1 MKYRK
6 PPLTFQEQYKIL
18 QNRGLVITDES
29 AAIDVLQNINYYRL
43 SAYFSP
49 FQIRKD
55 VFNTGTTIDNILF
68 LYEFDRQ
75 LRLLLA
81 ELLADIEISIRTHIA
96 YHLSHCYGAF
106 GYADSSNFYMRFNH
120 FEWLKKAE
128 SSLLQSHEIFVKH
141 FRSKYKS
148 EKHLPAWMICEVISF
163 GQISQLFR
171 GLKKHDRQAIAR
183 EYYGIDQMVMISW
196 LHTLVYVRNLCAHHC
211 RIWNRTLAIRPKI
224 LHKSS
229 SWEGTSNDKIFCVI
243 LILKHLTY
251 MQQKWKDWIQR
262 LLTLL
267 ETSSLVDISKMGF
280 PDDWKHLI

>member
-18 QNRGLVITDES
+18 QNRGLIITDES
-29 AAIDVLQNINYYRL
+29 AAIDILQNINYYRL

-49 FQIRKD
+49 FQIQKD
-55 VFNTGTTIDNILF
+55 VFNTGITIENILS

-81 ELLADIEISIRTHIA
+81 ELLADVEISFRTHIA
-96 YHLSHCYGAF
+96 YHIGHRYGAF
-106 GYADSSNFYMRFNH
+106 GYADHRNFYMRFNH

-128 SSLLQSHEIFVKH
+128 GSIAQSHEIFVKH
-141 FRSKYKS
+141 FKSKYKS
-148 EKHLPAWMICEVISF
+148 EKHLPAWMVCEVISF
-163 GQISQLFR
+163 GQVSQLYK

-183 EYYGIDQMVMISW
+183 GYYGIDQLVMISW

-224 LHKSS
+224 LHKSFR
-229 SWEGTSNDKIFCVI
+229 WENVHNNKLFCVM
-243 LILKHLTY
+243 LILKRLTHIEK
-251 MQQKWKDWIQR
+251 KWDDWVQR
-262 LLTLL
+262 LLMLF
-267 ETSSLVDISKMGF
+267 ETYPFVDISKMGF
-280 PDDWKHLI
+280 PRDWKQLV